1 MSFPKCVSMAPPLTG
16 FAGLGGD
23 PADPS
28 GDYRRKDVQAFFRG
42 SPARHPRSP
51 TPWIRTWADWSVIEQ
66 TQPGAVLTQYL
77 YELDENI
84 QDAKQNGLTVLLNTY
99 RCPLWANGT
108 QPILDAQ
115 QLPPVQRTAD
125 QQALLKAAK
134 NDGRRLVPD
143 HLAFRYP
150 GSAAL
155 PRSGTV
161 ITPNNVKYSDHY
173 DVAYPG
179 QTVPGGLASDQHY
192 WYWWIKFLLARYNS
206 NRALLTQPVLPAP
219 PQYPTLTAADLA
231 AYALYDMQLTQFLET
246 FGRFGLLLVTPIID
260 PVLSCSAGS
269 LTAVMPGGSAGT
281 VSPATDSNLDGF
293 VCTTT
298 SSLGVVTGD
307 GDDGASYNGGAL
319 PAGFTLRRVVPGTAG
334 DGDMDG
340 VIAVGPQ
347 PYISQP
353 AGTVAVIDFLEFTN
367 EPNLQIWPQRSIGGG
382 PDGQFEPTNLI
393 IDQVV
398 AGMFVTV
405 DKANGDLQAIPAQ
418 LAAQNGQGS
427 ATKLAGP
434 ASQDFLGPR
443 AKVGKNGKRPSSYG
457 MSTRTN
463 TSVDFFT
470 KKLLDA
476 LPASIKSSPG
486 FTWTHHNYND
496 MTHQRFTP
504 PGPGGTS
511 VGPDTNI
518 AQLVRARMKAGGW
531 SGMRVAGV
539 STPAL
544 MLTEGGV
551 SRNNLPVPKNLR
563 GAKHAKQRTTYVE
576 DLQAARLTAAGKELR
591 RAPIGTGITLLTNF
605 EFYQD
610 KSPKNS
616 SSLCRT
622 IGLSKTTIPP
632 PPPLSNYERPAYHAW
647 QQI

>member
-1 MSFPKCVSMAPPLTG
+1 AVA
-16 FAGLGGD
+16 AG
-23 PADPS
+23 A
-28 GDYRRKDVQAFFRG
+28 
-42 SPARHPRSP
+42 
-51 TPWIRTWADWSVIEQ
+51 
-66 TQPGAVLTQYL
+66 
-77 YELDENI
+77 
-84 QDAKQNGLTVLLNTY
+84 
-99 RCPLWANGT
+99 ANGRGT
-108 QPILDAQ
+108 P
-115 QLPPVQRTAD
+115 D
-125 QQALLKAAK
+125 QNALYTAAK
-134 NDGRRLVPD
+134 KDSHRLDLPQ
-143 HLAFRYP
+143 LAFRYP

-155 PRSGTV
+155 PRSGSM
-161 ITPNNVKYSDHY
+161 ISADNVKYSDHY

-179 QTVPGGLASDQHY
+179 QVVPGGLPSDQHY

-206 NRALLTQPVLPAP
+206 NRALLTQPGLPAP
-219 PQYPTLTAADLA
+219 PQYPTPTAADLA

-281 VSPATDSNLDGF
+281 VSPATDSNMDGF

-307 GDDGASYNGGAL
+307 GDDAASYNGGAL

-334 DGDMDG
+334 DADMDG
-340 VIAVGPQ
+340 VIAVGTQ

-353 AGTVAVIDFLEFTN
+353 AGPVAVIDFLEFTN

-382 PDGQFEPTNLI
+382 PDGQFEPANLI

-398 AGMFVTV
+398 AGMFVTAE
-405 DKANGDLQAIPAQ
+405 KANSDLQAIPAQ

-443 AKVGKNGKRPSSYG
+443 AKVGKNGKRPSAYG
-457 MSTRTN
+457 MSTRTS

-486 FTWTHHNYND
+486 CTWTHHNYND
-496 MTHQRFTP
+496 MTHRRFTL

-511 VGPDTNI
+511 AGPSTNI
-518 AQLVRARMKAGGW
+518 AQLVRGRLKAGGW

-551 SRNNLPVPKNLR
+551 SRNNLPVPKKLR
-563 GAKHAKQRTTYVE
+563 GANQRTTYVE
-576 DLQAARLTAAGKELR
+576 HLQAVRLREAGRRLR
-591 RAPIGTGITLLTNF
+591 RAPIGTGIALLTNF

-610 KSPKNS
+610 ASVENS